1 MAQTQSVTV
10 VRGPRELYERT
21 SQLFEGTTTTFD
33 CAAKDLATWH
43 NARHHAIRP
52 GVTLR
57 KLYRPSALLDPSL
70 AQHLHTMVERGAG
83 VRISDE
89 EINETIILDRRVAIL
104 AGDTSYGMRSYSIV
118 AVPEVV
124 LGVVS
129 LFDAAWRAATD
140 FADFDRDVAELR
152 QLAPRIL
159 DQLNTGAT
167 DEAAARSLGLSVRT
181 YRRRVAELMSALGA
195 SSRFQAGARA
205 QELGLI

>member
-1 MAQTQSVTV
+1 MIQTQQVTV

-21 SQLFEGTTTTFD
+21 SHLFERTTGSLD
-33 CAAKDLATWH
+33 CAAKDLVTWH
-43 NARHHAIRP
+43 NARHDSIRA
-52 GVTLR
+52 GVALR

-70 AQHLHTMVERGAG
+70 SQHLHTMVERGAG

-89 EINETIILDRRVAIL
+89 EISETIILDRKVAIL
-104 AGDTSYGMRSYSIV
+104 AGDTSHGERSYSIV

-124 LGVVS
+124 HGVLS

-140 FADFDRDVAELR
+140 FAVYDRDAAELR
-152 QLAPRIL
+152 RLAPRIL
-159 DQLNTGAT
+159 DHLNTGAT
-167 DEAAARSLGLSVRT
+167 DEAAARALDLSVRT
-181 YRRRVAELMSALGA
+181 YRRRVAELMAALGA